1 MTKIIKKIS
10 VPLISLFFLINM
22 SSAGIAETTISAEV
36 GFVFNTL
43 LFLICGFLVMFM
55 AAGFAMLESGMVTSK
70 SVSVIC
76 AKNIGLYAISGIM
89 FWLVGY
95 NLAYGIPEGGYIG
108 TFTPWSDSSSL
119 EAGYSAGSDW
129 FFQMVFCATTVS
141 ICSGAMAER
150 IKLWPF
156 FLFAAI
162 LSGVI
167 YPIVMGWQWGG
178 GWLATIGFSDFAGST
193 LVHSTGGA
201 AALAGIIILGPRFGR
216 FDSKGNPKAIQPF
229 AASSIPLVTIG
240 VFVLW
245 LGWFGFNGGSAL
257 REKVNVTA
265 GKLSDNTNINLENG
279 MVYLFTTTETTTSTP
294 NIRVSASTSLDSVM
308 AVGDTV
314 SVTIITT
321 TAAAAYSVHITID
334 GSAVTER
341 WLGGV
346 APTAGGSSGNDVY
359 SFQIIKTAAATYTV
373 LANRTNFA

>member
-1 MTKIIKKIS
+1 MSQTKAQLVGGVGIS
-10 VPLISLFFLINM
+10 TVGDLTVFGAVNASGSVTA
-22 SSAGIAETTISAEV
+22 SSFVGNLTGTASTATASATSFGLSGTPNVTV
-36 GFVFNTL
+36 GV
-43 LFLICGFLVMFM
+43 
-55 AAGFAMLESGMVTSK
+55 VTAS
-70 SVSVIC
+70 SVSV
-76 AKNIGLYAISGIM
+76 SG
-89 FWLVGY
+89 
-95 NLAYGIPEGGYIG
+95 N
-108 TFTPWSDSSSL
+108 
-119 EAGYSAGSDW
+119 
-129 FFQMVFCATTVS
+129 VS
-141 ICSGAMAER
+141 IAGTLTYEDVTNVDSIGIVTARA
-150 IKLWPF
+150 
-156 FLFAAI
+156 
-162 LSGVI
+162 GVN
-167 YPIVMGWQWGG
+167 V
-178 GWLATIGFSDFAGST
+178 
-193 LVHSTGGA
+193 TGGSVVVGSA
-201 AALAGIIILGPRFGR
+201 
-216 FDSKGNPKAIQPF
+216 
-229 AASSIPLVTIG
+229 VTITSNG
-240 VFVLW
+240 VNVTGISTFRGVH
-245 LGWFGFNGGSAL
+245 FNGGSAL